1 MRRVNNERIKGVVG
15 DEKRRMVGEEW
26 KERERKIEWFVP
38 LLPRARFTWSRGR
51 HDSLSIIIICV
62 NGREKDGKGTSSL
75 SSTCSSSRGAAL
87 RKGGGEIPFQLS
99 NNDALP
105 PLPFPSSNLFCSDFW
120 LRKSWGFLTVNLML
134 TSLGKCFE
142 FFEVINFDSFG
153 NVWRND
159 MKRLRKINVVY
170 VTSSSCFSYSRIA

>member
-15 DEKRRMVGEEW
+15 DEKRRMMVGEEW
-26 KERERKIEWFVP
+26 KERERMVRLSSSTCSLHVVSQETRFSFHYYYMREWE
-38 LLPRARFTWSRGR
+38 
-51 HDSLSIIIICV
+51 
-62 NGREKDGKGTSSL
+62 REGWKRTSSL

-142 FFEVINFDSFG
+142 FFEVDHQ
-153 NVWRND
+153 
-159 MKRLRKINVVY
+159 L
-170 VTSSSCFSYSRIA
+170 